1 MTMKRNPL
9 PGIVPRV
16 AAVLLLASSPAFGQ
30 LLPRL
35 TGEPTPPAATNT
47 YGTTSQTI
55 YTVGSFDLEPT
66 DSGTTFTFV
75 NMTTQRYLTNSGILV
90 SPLHLPAGA
99 RVEKLELEG
108 CDTSST
114 GESVAAFGFTAQP
127 GGTVQTLGLIET
139 GTLFNGGC
147 ALFPLTL
154 ASPPTIDNKSGT
166 YFVVAQN
173 TTFDGT
179 TTIAA
184 IRVYYRLQVS
194 PAPLTATFADVPTT
208 NLYFRAIE
216 ALSASGITNGCGGG
230 NFCPDQP
237 VSRGE
242 LAKFLANALGLHWPG

>member
-1 MTMKRNPL
+1 MKRNPL
-9 PGIVPRV
+9 PGIVPSV
-16 AAVLLLASSPAFGQ
+16 TAALLLASSPALGQ

-35 TGEPTPPAATNT
+35 TGEPTPPAAGNT

-55 YTVGSFDLEPT
+55 YTVGSFELASAT
-66 DSGTTFTFV
+66 SGAAFTFV
-75 NMTTQRYLTNSGILV
+75 NNTAQRYFTTSGIFV
-90 SPLHLPAGA
+90 APLHLPSVA
-99 RVEKLELEG
+99 RIEKLELEG

-114 GESVAAFGFTAQP
+114 GESVATLGFTPQP
-127 GGTVQTLGLIET
+127 GGTLQMLGLIET
-139 GTLFNGGC
+139 GTLFDGGC

-154 ASPPTIDNKSGT
+154 ASPPTIDNTSGT
-166 YFVVAQN
+166 YYVVAQN
-173 TTFDGT
+173 TTFDGA

-194 PAPLTATFADVPTT
+194 PAPLTATFSDVPTT

-216 ALSASGITNGCGGG
+216 ALAASGITSGCGGG

-242 LAKFLANALGLHWPG
+242 LAKFLANALGLHWPN

>member
-1 MTMKRNPL
+1 MKRNPL

-35 TGEPTPPAATNT
+35 TGEPTPPAAANT

-55 YTVGSFDLEPT
+55 YTVGSFDLEAT
-66 DSGTTFTFV
+66 VSGNTFTFV
-75 NMTTQRYLTNSGILV
+75 NNTTQRYLTASGIFA

-99 RVEKLELEG
+99 RVEKFELEA

-114 GESVAAFGFTAQP
+114 GESVAALGFAPQP

-139 GTLFNGGC
+139 GTLFDGGC

-166 YFVVAQN
+166 YLVVAQN
-173 TTFDGT
+173 TTFDGA

-184 IRVYYRLQVS
+184 VRVYYRLQVS